1 VTSAFPLPRAPTSAG
16 GDIIRDANGRKPPH
30 RFAQE
35 NGTPPMPEYVAE
47 LCHMPGNEL
56 VPFDTKEF
64 SADNHDEA
72 VKQAIEWLSLT
83 DIAIDDSTWLQV
95 IFDGSAF
102 FSKEIGQL

>member
-1 VTSAFPLPRAPTSAG
+1 MEP
-16 GDIIRDANGRKPPH
+16 
-30 RFAQE
+30 
-35 NGTPPMPEYVAE
+35 PPMPEYVAE

-56 VPFDTKEF
+56 IPFDTKEF

-95 IFDGSAF
+95 IFNGSAF